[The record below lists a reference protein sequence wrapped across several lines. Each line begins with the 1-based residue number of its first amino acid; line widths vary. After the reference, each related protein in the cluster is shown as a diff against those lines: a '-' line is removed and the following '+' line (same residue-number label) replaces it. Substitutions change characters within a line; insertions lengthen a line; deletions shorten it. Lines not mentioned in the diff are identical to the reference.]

1 MHLRSFPLSAYRAS
15 RELLGLPD
23 DEIQAS
29 PEKRE
34 APRRAALREVQGP
47 GGMEEGGVTDLVWEV
62 YGIKTPQAEFVFAPP
77 RRWRFDYSWSDQ
89 RIAVEIEGGVWMGG
103 RHTRGS
109 GFVKDMEKYNAAG
122 LLGWRVFRFTP
133 KQLKTG
139 EAQAF
144 MRRVFDSK

>member
-1 MHLRSFPLSAYRAS
+1 
-15 RELLGLPD
+15 
-23 DEIQAS
+23 
-29 PEKRE
+29 
-34 APRRAALREVQGP
+34 
-47 GGMEEGGVTDLVWEV
+47 
-62 YGIKTPQAEFVFAPP
+62 
-77 RRWRFDYSWSDQ
+77 
-89 RIAVEIEGGVWMGG
+89 MGG